1 MFAPYGVPAD
11 VVAARCDAR
20 HASFAATKINVN
32 ALVLRDGKASGEVT
46 DEPVERGGFPQM
58 RTWQEPT
65 VRSPGG
71 GPEYGDMILALRD
84 FLDDV
89 AAAAPDTATTVAL
102 AHDLRDWSDRLA
114 PAAVPERKRIFARR
128 LDLPGRG
135 QTMSPNFIPVTGN
148 HESVRGKVTFGQY
161 FLGGGGAV
169 HGGAIPL
176 LFDEVL
182 GRLASSGDRAPAR
195 TAYLH
200 TDFRSITPVG
210 AELAVRAWFVSEQG
224 RKRLLRATITHGDT
238 LCAEAEGLFIELRP
252 DQP

>member
-1 MFAPYGVPAD
+1 MTEEPA
-11 VVAARCDAR
+11 
-20 HASFAATKINVN
+20 T
-32 ALVLRDGKASGEVT
+32 
-46 DEPVERGGFPQM
+46 RGGFPTM
-58 RTWQEPT
+58 RTWEEPA

-71 GPEYGDMILALRD
+71 GAEYGEMIGALRG
-84 FLDDV
+84 FLDAV
-89 AAAAPDTATTVAL
+89 AAAAPDTATTITL
-102 AHDLRDWSDRLA
+102 AEDLNGWADRLVEV
-114 PAAVPERKRIFARR
+114 AVPERKQVFARR

-135 QTMSPNFIPVTGN
+135 QTMSPNFIPTEGDTQG
-148 HESVRGKVTFGQY
+148 VRGTVTFGRY

-182 GRLASSGDRAPAR
+182 GRLASSGTRAPAR

-210 AELAVRAWFVSEQG
+210 EELSVRAWFVSEQG
-224 RKRLLRATITHGDT
+224 RKRLLRAELHHGDT